1 MKIVFIAQIIL
12 ILTDVI
18 LNFLKCTDEKKIRL
32 YSVTARMLLSLS
44 FIISALCVL
53 MYNKNYRYSLFVFSG
68 TFFSFAGDIVMAS
81 IVKCRDR
88 IKGGIVFFSIMHM
101 LYIAAYV
108 SQIIKSSTCAYD
120 FLYLSALYL
129 IAIAI
134 LYIIL
139 KVKKK
144 LNGIFFIFYGTV
156 IITMSLCALG
166 LAMFVKGP
174 WILTFSSSLIFIL
187 SDSIIAIGD
196 NIKLSAKKRD
206 VLIWIT
212 YTAAQMGIIYSAAL

>member
-120 FLYLSALYL
+120 FVFVGFIFDCYCYFIYNIKS
-129 IAIAI
+129 
-134 LYIIL
+134 
-139 KVKKK
+139 KEK

-196 NIKLSAKKRD
+196 NIKLSAKRD